1 MSENKNDTYI
11 EIINMRKK
19 IWFIIIFSIIII
31 GSGNAF
37 ASEPILISISSYLHK
52 VIFDG
57 KWTSEPEWKA
67 SSLDTF
73 QYDDGS
79 KIQLRTAHQDEY
91 IYVFLDVVSDTII
104 DKGADNALICFD
116 GKNDKSKI
124 PGIDDYCFSTSLSRK
139 ISFAYQGN
147 GIIGLNGYFQKIPNP
162 DGYVAIGSVSD
173 ENDRYSKIPHVGY
186 EFRIPIDV
194 LGRSDNYGFYMS
206 VYEAN
211 SKMIYSWPTEVHQS
225 RIFTIPSPSVWGDII
240 SPDKSMANS

>member
-1 MSENKNDTYI
+1 MSENNNDAFTEKI
-11 EIINMRKK
+11 CMRKG

-31 GSGNAF
+31 GSGNVF
-37 ASEPILISISSYLHK
+37 ASEPVLISISSQLHK

-57 KWTSEPEWKA
+57 KWTSEKEWKA
-67 SSLDTF
+67 SSLDTV

-91 IYVFLDVVSDTII
+91 IYVFLDVVSDIVI

-116 GKNDKSKI
+116 GKNNKSKI

-147 GIIGLNGYFQKIPNP
+147 GIIGLNGNFQKIPNP
-162 DGYVAIGSVSD
+162 DGYIAIGSVSD
-173 ENDRYSKIPHVGY
+173 ENDRYSKIPHPSY

-194 LGRSDNYGFYMS
+194 LGRSDNYGFYVS

-211 SKMIYSWPTEVHQS
+211 SKMIYSWPTEVQQS